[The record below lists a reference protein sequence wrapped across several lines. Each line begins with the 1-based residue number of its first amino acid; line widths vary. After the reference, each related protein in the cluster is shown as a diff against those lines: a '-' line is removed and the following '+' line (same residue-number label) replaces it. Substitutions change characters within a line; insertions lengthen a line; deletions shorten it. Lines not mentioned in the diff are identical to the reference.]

1 MLRRWLSQSSAL
13 PIAEL
18 VLPIPSDNFS
28 LQVLI
33 LLECSCKLHWNKDH
47 LCCETNVTV
56 FGIMPYKCDTI
67 SQSILLP
74 CSSSGCSCCDI
85 VCWVTCTLFAIADS
99 SVDLLV
105 YSACTAAC
113 TAEDVSDSLSQSV
126 RLMVVNDSGSA
137 RVIAYASGHLMFS
150 FWNPAAQE
158 KATCLNQ
165 SAHFWKVR

>member
-47 LCCETNVTV
+47 
-56 FGIMPYKCDTI
+56 KCDTI